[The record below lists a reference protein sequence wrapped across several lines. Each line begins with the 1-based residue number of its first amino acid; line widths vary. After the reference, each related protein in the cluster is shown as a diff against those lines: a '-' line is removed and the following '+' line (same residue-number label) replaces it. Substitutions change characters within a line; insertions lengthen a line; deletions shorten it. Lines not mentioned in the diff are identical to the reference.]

1 MLFMGDQFASKESH
15 VDIDIIA
22 KSPCIHVSNPDI
34 EPVDPVFAA
43 QGRSLP
49 KSGPASEATAGADSG
64 G

>member
-22 KSPCIHVSNPDI
+22 KSPCIHVSNPI

-49 KSGPASEATAGADSG
+49 KSGPASAATAGADSG